1 MAAFKYKAFISYS
14 HQDESWA
21 DWLHAQLE
29 GFEPPTNLP
38 RLSPIFQD
46 KQELAASSGLSAS
59 IDAALADAEYLL
71 VVCSPAAVA
80 SRWVTAEIEHFLSL
94 GRQDYIFCLIVDGVP
109 GSIDAECFPAP
120 LQSREPL
127 AADVRADGHARSH
140 ALLRLT
146 AALLGVEFNDLRKRN
161 TSIAVLPFRDLSAD
175 GAQQYLCD
183 GIAEALSDELSQLK
197 DLRVI
202 SRTSASAFRQSALS
216 AAEIGEQLD
225 ATYVVEGSLQMAG
238 SMLRARLQ
246 LVDVR
251 TDSIK
256 SSSTF
261 NKNISEIFDLQDE
274 IAAAV
279 ATELHATLQHRER
292 LPATVNSE
300 AYQLLLRA
308 KHLASQFNKSALQ
321 RSNDLLRQALA
332 LEPDYLDAW
341 NGLAGNYCTQVG
353 EGFEDIDRVTEAK
366 QISRRILE
374 TDPHNTDALSGLG
387 WIALRFEND
396 LPAAARH
403 LQHALT
409 FGSRTSHVLN
419 SVGGLLVRMRRLDDA
434 IRTASH
440 VARLDPLNAH
450 AHANLGVYS
459 LFARRYQQAIDAYAT
474 ALEISPGFVGA
485 HFAIG
490 FARLLDG
497 DIEAAYASMQAET
510 DEEFRI
516 KGTAFVCWD
525 QGDVAGFQS
534 ALNTLIEKWG
544 DVWPSEVAEVY
555 AYAGMADDAFTWIE
569 KDTDQDFGAGW
580 AESVV
585 NPVFHKLE
593 PDSRW
598 QKLLEKLGLA
608 PAQLARI
615 EFALPATDFG

>member
-14 HQDESWA
+14 HQDEAWA

-29 GFEPPTNLP
+29 SFEPPSNLP
-38 RLSPIFQD
+38 RLAPVFQD
-46 KQELAASSGLSAS
+46 KQELAASSGLSSS
-59 IDAALADAEYLL
+59 IDAALQGSEYLL

-80 SRWVTAEIEHFLSL
+80 SRWVTAEIERFISL
-94 GRQDYIFCLIVDGVP
+94 GRQDHIFCLMVDGDP
-109 GSIDAECFPAP
+109 NSPDAEGCPSP

-127 AADVRADGHARSH
+127 AADVRTDGHARNH
-140 ALLRLT
+140 AFLRLT
-146 AALLGVEFNDLRKRN
+146 AALLGVDFNDLRKRD

-175 GAQQYLCD
+175 SAQQHLCD
-183 GIAEALSDELSQLK
+183 GIAETLSDELSRLK

-202 SRTSASAFRQSALS
+202 SRASASAFRQSALS
-216 AAEIGEQLD
+216 AAEIGAQLD
-225 ATYVVEGSLQMAG
+225 ATYVVEGSLQIAG
-238 SMLRARLQ
+238 SRLRARLQ

-261 NKNISEIFDLQDE
+261 SKSISEIFDLQDE

-279 ATELHATLQHRER
+279 ASELHETLRQRVR
-292 LPATVNSE
+292 LPAAENSE

-308 KHLASQFNKSALQ
+308 KHLASQFNESALQ
-321 RSNDLLRQALA
+321 RSNDLLRQALV
-332 LEPDYLDAW
+332 LEPDYLEAW

-353 EGFEDIDRVTEAK
+353 EGFVDIDRLPEAK
-366 QISRRILE
+366 QICQRILE
-374 TDPHNTDALSGLG
+374 ADPHNTDALSGLG
-387 WIALRFEND
+387 WIALRFENE
-396 LPAAARH
+396 LPAAAQY
-403 LQHALT
+403 LQRALT

-434 IRTASH
+434 IRTAGH

-450 AHANLGVYS
+450 AYANLGVYS
-459 LFARRYQQAIDAYAT
+459 LFARRYQHAINAYST

-490 FARLLDG
+490 FAHLLDG
-497 DIEAAYASMQAET
+497 DVAAAYTSMQAES

-525 QGDVAGFQS
+525 RGDVAGFQT

-544 DVWPSEVAEVY
+544 DVWPSEVAEVF
-555 AYAGMADDAFTWIE
+555 AYAGMADDAFAWIE
-569 KDTDQDFGAGW
+569 KDTDLDLGAGW

-593 PDSRW
+593 PDPRW

-615 EFALPATDFG
+615 EFVLPVNDFY